1 MSESFTEVALSC
13 FLKLSTFTSDTFS
26 LTISAISEA
35 LSFASLTALD
45 IYLLTISTLPSAFVI
60 SIVTFVTTAATTTKA
75 NIGGIITAITV
86 AAIPALTG
94 TSTIVFPSLDT
105 FILDILPFFIK
116 SFSQTLSSD
125 IVSALLKVS
134 LLLSELSPLLFSSLV
149 FSSIRIIASKTF
161 PL

>member
-105 FILDILPFFIK
+105 FILDILPFFINDSQPGNYK
-116 SFSQTLSSD
+116 S
-125 IVSALLKVS
+125 
-134 LLLSELSPLLFSSLV
+134 
-149 FSSIRIIASKTF
+149 R
-161 PL
+161 